1 MSTKTT
7 AEENLLEEF
16 PPVST
21 EQWEQVIHKDLKG
34 ADYAK
39 KLLWKTEDGLTIK
52 PYYRREDLGGITFL
66 DAAAGEFPYVRGN
79 RASGGWKIREEI
91 EARNPEEA
99 NRLAREALAAGAEEI
114 TFQNAPVTSRN
125 DMVQLLDGMRD
136 VSVHFSQATP
146 QLLELIVECDAP
158 ANGSA
163 DFDPLTGLDFAEKL
177 LSKLPASFR
186 SFSVPMLA
194 LEEAGATAAQQLGY
208 GIAAGVDYL
217 NGVTSRGIGVARA
230 TAALSFSV
238 GIESSYFLEIAKLRA
253 LRLLWS
259 RVVESFGG
267 KDSEARTAIFARTS
281 RWNTTVYDPHV
292 NVLRA
297 TTEAMSAALGGADA
311 VTVARFDEP
320 YSKPTEAGRRLA
332 RNTQIILK
340 AEAQIAR
347 VADAGGGSYYLETIT
362 DQLARKAWEIL
373 QAVEAA
379 GGFTHFKA
387 EGRLQFELD
396 KSQTA
401 RESAVAMRR
410 RVLLGTNQ
418 YPNRKETALD
428 RADLDRVFAVRRG
441 ARAYEEL
448 RLRTE
453 QHMKQG
459 GKNPLFLLAEIGDPR
474 MRAARSGFAA
484 NFFGC
489 AGFALATHRYQ
500 SAEAIADAEADL
512 IVLCSSDA
520 EYPAIVGQLMSALK
534 GKGHDT
540 PVVVAG
546 NPESAEQLKAAGVVD
561 FVHVR
566 SNPIETL
573 SRWQRHFHIGQ
584 S

>member
-7 AEENLLEEF
+7 ADENLLEEF

-21 EQWEQVIHKDLKG
+21 EQWEQVIQKDLKG

-79 RASGGWKIREEI
+79 RASGGWGIREEI

-114 TFQNAPVTSRN
+114 TFQNAPVTSHK
-125 DMVQLLDGMRD
+125 DIVQLLDGVGD
-136 VSVHFSQATP
+136 ASVHFSQATP
-146 QLLELIVECDAP
+146 QLLQLIAESDAP

-163 DFDPLTGLDFAEKL
+163 DLDPLTDLDVAAKL
-177 LSKLPASFR
+177 LSKVPASFR
-186 SFSVPMLA
+186 PFSIPMLA

-208 GIAAGVDYL
+208 GISAGVDYL
-217 NGVTSRGIGVARA
+217 DGVTSRGIGVARA

-238 GIESSYFLEIAKLRA
+238 GIGSSYFLEIAKLRA

-267 KDSEARTAIFARTS
+267 KNGEARTAIFARTS

-320 YSKPTEAGRRLA
+320 YAKPTEASRRLA

-347 VADAGGGSYYLETIT
+347 VSDAGGGSYYLETVT

-373 QAVEAA
+373 LAVEAA
-379 GGFTHFKA
+379 GGFTRFKA
-387 EGRLQFELD
+387 EGKLQVELD

-401 RESAVAMRR
+401 RESAVASGR
-410 RVLLGTNQ
+410 RVLLGTNR
-418 YPNRKETALD
+418 YPNSKETALD
-428 RADLDRVFAVRRG
+428 RAELDRVFAVRRG
-441 ARAYEEL
+441 AHAYEEL

-453 QHMKQG
+453 QHVKQG